1 MIPATSHI
9 PTTRISNFAVLT
21 MPRHNIR
28 IHFPF
33 GPRGS
38 TVSRKHWKET
48 NLGGFFAW
56 LAAHEVVPSTLDKR
70 ASQAAFFSK
79 ASMISHGAVPS
90 LTHSTHAQSAEAD
103 VVKASRQQSTAVTLL
118 AKMAIIG

>member
-1 MIPATSHI
+1 MSKA
-9 PTTRISNFAVLT
+9 RGVT

-38 TVSRKHWKET
+38 TVSGKHWKET
-48 NLGGFFAW
+48 NLGGFFAL

-79 ASMISHGAVPS
+79 ASMISHGAAPS
-90 LTHSTHAQSAEAD
+90 LTHSTHAD